1 MKPKFCMI
9 IAVLLAGLSYV
20 SGSSLQD
27 SLYVDDAEL
36 IQPVFE
42 DNLDSLLNMY
52 YMQQGNTMNNDD
64 MLIDLPNDD
73 SIVQYLPD
81 SVYVSRLQ
89 ALRSGIPL
97 TYNQIVRRY
106 IEMYTQRK
114 KDKVGRM
121 IGLSQY
127 YFPLFDDIFDY
138 YGVPNELKYMSIIES
153 ALNPRARSRARAV
166 GIWQFMY
173 GTAKLY
179 GLTINGL
186 VDERRDP
193 IKATHAAAQFS
204 KDLYDVFKDWQL
216 VIAAYNC
223 GPGNVSRAIRR
234 SGGKRNFWEIYPYLP
249 RETRGHVPAF
259 IAAVYTMNY
268 YREHNI
274 VPQQSGFPIK
284 VDTMIIR
291 DDLHLMQVAEV
302 LNIPIDLLRDLNPQ
316 YIHDIIPAKG
326 TSYTLILPSDYIT
339 RFIDMAD
346 VIFAYKDSIYFNPSN
361 MLKEPTYTR
370 HAYHQRGKIVAP
382 KGYAVVTY
390 RVKEGDNLGLVASW
404 FHCRVNDILEWNNL
418 YSSRIRIGQK
428 LILLVPAGKSSYY
441 QKIDLLS
448 FEEKQ
453 QLGKGKIS
461 QNNSTSDGDKK
472 MATSSS
478 DKTQKKQA
486 DEAKGNAVYYTVKQG
501 DTLWEIAR
509 KYPGITLKDLREW
522 NNLPPNA
529 HIVPGQQLI
538 IKKTM

>member
-1 MKPKFCMI
+1 MREQQFWMI
-9 IAVLLAGLSYV
+9 ILGLMLNLPFAAG
-20 SGSSLQD
+20 SGLQD
-27 SLYVDDAEL
+27 SLYMDDVEL
-36 IQPVFE
+36 TQSVFE
-42 DNLDSLLNMY
+42 DNLDSLLNLY
-52 YMQQGNTMNNDD
+52 YMQQNNTNNDD
-64 MLIDLPNDD
+64 LVEEPTEED
-73 SIVQYLPD
+73 SSFQYIPD
-81 SVYVSRLQ
+81 SVYISRLQ
-89 ALRSGIPL
+89 ALKSGVPL
-97 TYNQIVRRY
+97 TYNKIVRRY

-114 KDKVGRM
+114 KDRVQRMVG
-121 IGLSQY
+121 LAQY

-153 ALNPRARSRARAV
+153 ALNPRARSRTRAV

-204 KDLYDVFKDWQL
+204 RDLYDVFKDWQL

-234 SGGKRNFWEIYPYLP
+234 SGGKRNFWDIYPYLP

-274 VPQQSGFPIK
+274 VPQQTGFPIK
-284 VDTMIIR
+284 VDTVIIH

-326 TSYTLILPSDYIT
+326 GSYTLILPSDYVA
-339 RFIDMAD
+339 RFIDQQD
-346 VIFAYKDSIYFNPSN
+346 KIFAYKDSIYFNPAE
-361 MLKEPTYTR
+361 MLKEPTFTKY
-370 HAYHQRGKIVAP
+370 AYKKRGKFVAP

-390 RVKEGDNLGLVASW
+390 RVKEGDNLGFIASW
-404 FHCRVNDILEWNNL
+404 FNCRVNDILDWNEL
-418 YSSRIRIGQK
+418 YSSRIRVGQK
-428 LILLVPAGKSSYY
+428 LHLVVPAKKASYY
-441 QKIDLLS
+441 RKIDLLS

-453 QLGKGKIS
+453 QLTNVKIS
-461 QNNSTSDGDKK
+461 QNTN
-472 MATSSS
+472 SSS
-478 DKTQKKQA
+478 VKETRSSTTTIKSVKSKQ
-486 DEAKGNAVYYTVKQG
+486 DNANANIVYYTVKQG

-538 IKKTM
+538 IKTM